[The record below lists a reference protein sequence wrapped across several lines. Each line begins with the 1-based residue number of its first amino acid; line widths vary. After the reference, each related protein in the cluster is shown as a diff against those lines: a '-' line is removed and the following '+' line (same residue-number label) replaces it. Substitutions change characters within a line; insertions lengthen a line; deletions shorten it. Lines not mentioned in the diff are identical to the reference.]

1 MVEFSDEEKTEY
13 QDLEKEAKEF
23 YINFRAIHG
32 ADITKHYLKISSK
45 LMPLRVACAGGKY
58 PINTAPQP
66 EPVDDDMIEDETTKP
81 RAPKRPKEY
90 SKFIFE
96 SKFQYLIEELEE
108 IRDEDPS
115 SKCFDFVLGLG
126 HCEIIEM
133 LTQMLESQQAKV
145 WCSPSLIRRCN
156 GFKRNY
162 QSTDFSTGL
171 SRVT

>member
-13 QDLEKEAKEF
+13 QNLEKEAKEF

-66 EPVDDDMIEDETTKP
+66 EQVDDDMADEETTKQKSI
-81 RAPKRPKEY
+81 KRPKEY

-126 HCEIIEM
+126 HCGIIAM
-133 LTQMLESQQAKV
+133 LTQMLE
-145 WCSPSLIRRCN
+145 
-156 GFKRNY
+156 
-162 QSTDFSTGL
+162 
-171 SRVT
+171 

>member
-13 QDLEKEAKEF
+13 QNLEKEAKEF

-66 EPVDDDMIEDETTKP
+66 EPVDDDMIEDETTKQ
-81 RAPKRPKEY
+81 RATKRPKEY

-96 SKFQYLIEELEE
+96 SKFQCLIEELEE

-115 SKCFDFVLGLG
+115 SKYCDFVLALKLS
-126 HCEIIEM
+126 IIEH
-133 LTQMLESQQAKV
+133 L
-145 WCSPSLIRRCN
+145 SLI
-156 GFKRNY
+156 
-162 QSTDFSTGL
+162 L
-171 SRVT
+171 E